1 MNKVILTGRLTSD
14 PEIRYSQQTNTAI
27 ARYTLAVDRM
37 YKRDGEQSADFIRCV
52 CFNKTAEF
60 AENYLHKGIKIAVT
74 GRIQTGSYTNRDGQ
88 KVYTTDV
95 VAESQEFCERKADSP
110 APSAQPAFDPD
121 RFMDIPEDI
130 DDEGL
135 PFN

>member
-1 MNKVILTGRLTSD
+1 MNKIVLIGRLTSD

-37 YKRDGEQSADFIRCV
+37 FKREGEPQADFIRCV
-52 CFNKTAEF
+52 AFGKPAEF

-74 GRIQTGSYTNRDGQ
+74 GRIQTGSYMNRDGQ

-95 VAESQEFCERKADSP
+95 VAENQEFCERKADSP

-121 RFMDIPEDI
+121 RFMDIPDGI
-130 DDEGL
+130 DEGL